1 MNIKLFSLS
10 VSLVTTSALLVSCTL
25 PPGYTLP
32 DVTIESDWNN
42 HGASIAQGDSA
53 QVNITWWRQFNDPTL
68 NSLVEEAYSENLGLR
83 VAALRILESRALLG
97 LVKGGLLP
105 QSQAASGQLLHSGRG
120 GSGPDQFINSASIGF
135 DAAWELD
142 FWGKFRGSVY
152 TSEAN
157 LLADLAD
164 YDDILVSL
172 TAEVATTY
180 VNIRTLEERIRLSQ
194 KNVKLQENSQR
205 LVELQLEAGTVTEL
219 DLLQAET
226 LLSTT
231 RAQIPSMR
239 SSLIKFYNALAVLL
253 GKTPRHIRGTLAGG
267 MGIPQPPKNVM
278 VGVPSELLRRRPDI
292 RRAEM
297 IALAQGSQIG
307 VARADLYPSFTL
319 IGGLG
324 ASTNDAGSGSLDDLF
339 DADNLTYTF
348 GPTFRWNIL
357 NYGRIKN
364 NVRVQ
369 DARFEQTIT
378 VYENTVLNAAREV
391 EDGMTGFAQS
401 REEAEFLRQGVES
414 SQKSSELSMIQ
425 YEEGLAD
432 YQRVLD
438 SIRSVTGKADQ
449 YAAIQG
455 TIATNLIAMYKA
467 LGGGWEHRNRNENV
481 PPEMIRRMK
490 ERTDWGNYLDVY
502 DSPIAAPP
510 MSPVEK

>member
-1 MNIKLFSLS
+1 MNMKWFSRS
-10 VSLVTTSALLVSCTL
+10 ISLATTGVLMVSCTL
-25 PPGYTLP
+25 PPNPTLP
-32 DVTIESDWNN
+32 NVQIESDWNA
-42 HGASIAQGDSA
+42 HGSGISRGEDAR
-53 QVNITWWRQFNDPTL
+53 VNLKWWRQFNDSTL

-97 LVKGGLLP
+97 LTKGGLYP
-105 QSQAASGQLLHSGRG
+105 QSQAASGQLLHSGRA
-120 GSGPDQFINSASIGF
+120 GSGPDQFVNSASFGF

-152 TSEAN
+152 SSEAN

-164 YDDILVSL
+164 YDDILISL

-180 VNIRTLEERIRLSQ
+180 VNIRTLEERIRISK
-194 KNVKLQENSQR
+194 KNVKLQEDSLK

-219 DLLQAET
+219 DVLQAKT

-231 RAQIPSMR
+231 RAQIPAMR

-253 GKTPRHIRGTLAGG
+253 GKTPRRVRGTLTGG
-267 MGIPQPPKNVM
+267 KGIPQPPPNVM
-278 VGVPSELLRRRPDI
+278 SGVPSELLRRRPDI

-297 IALAQGSQIG
+297 IALAQGAQIG

-324 ASTNDAGSGSLDDLF
+324 TSANDAGSGGLDDLF
-339 DADNLTYTF
+339 DADNISYSF

-369 DARFEQTIT
+369 DARFEQAIT
-378 VYENTVLNAAREV
+378 VYESTVLNAAREV
-391 EDGMTGFAQS
+391 EDGMTGYAQS
-401 REEAEFLRQGVES
+401 MEEAKYLLEGVES
-414 SQKSSELSMIQ
+414 SQKSSELSMLQ

-455 TIATNLIAMYKA
+455 TIATNMIAMYKA
-467 LGGGWEHRNRNENV
+467 LGGGWEHRDRNANV
-481 PPEMIRRMK
+481 PPEVIQRMK
-490 ERTDWGNYLDVY
+490 DRTDWGEYLEVY
-502 DSPIAAPP
+502 EAPP
-510 MSPVEK
+510 APPVPVEK